1 MRSPLGG
8 QLLAVA
14 LFVLALVFPGSAMG
28 STVVLFAR
36 ASVRASES
44 VRAAASPFQAA
55 TSLRGGASLP
65 GAELVAHTAS
75 AASAT
80 PAGRT
85 EERLS
90 DERTYTRWAHPLTT
104 APILAAPLS
113 GGAAMG
119 RLHPLTEDGEPE
131 VYLLLDERTTAA
143 GEIWVQ
149 LRVPGRPNGRIGWVS
164 RGDLGSFHLT
174 HWTLQ
179 VALSRLRATL
189 FLDGHATWSAPIGVG
204 SPATPTPPGHY
215 WVRELLHVSG
225 HTLYGPFAFG
235 TSDYS
240 VLSEWP
246 HGGVVGIHGTNQ
258 PQLIPGRP
266 SHGCVRMSNA
276 DITYLAHHL
285 PIGAPVNI
293 VA

>member
-1 MRSPLGG
+1 VRIPLG
-8 QLLAVA
+8 AKAYAAAPV
-14 LFVLALVFPGSAMG
+14 VLALVLGGLAVG
-28 STVVLFAR
+28 AR
-36 ASVRASES
+36 ARAD
-44 VRAAASPFQAA
+44 VHVAVAAA
-55 TSLRGGASLP
+55 LP
-65 GAELVAHTAS
+65 AV
-75 AASAT
+75 
-80 PAGRT
+80 T

-90 DERTYTRWAHPLTT
+90 DGRTYTRWAHPLTT
-104 APILAAPLS
+104 APIHADPLP
-113 GGAAMG
+113 GAAVLG
-119 RLHPLTEDGEPE
+119 DLHMLTEDGEPE
-131 VYLLLDERTTAA
+131 VYMLLDERTIAT
-143 GEIWVQ
+143 GETWIQ
-149 LRVPGRPNGRIGWVS
+149 LRIPGRPNGRIGWVP
-164 RGDLGSFHLT
+164 RGELGSFHLT

-204 SPATPTPPGHY
+204 SPATPTPTGHY
-215 WVRELLHVSG
+215 WVRELLRVSG

-266 SHGCVRMSNA
+266 SHGCVRMSNT